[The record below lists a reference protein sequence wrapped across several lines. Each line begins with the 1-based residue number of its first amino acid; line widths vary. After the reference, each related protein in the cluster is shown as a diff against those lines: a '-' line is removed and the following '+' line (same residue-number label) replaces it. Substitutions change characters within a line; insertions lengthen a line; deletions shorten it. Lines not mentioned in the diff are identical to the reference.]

1 MFCWPVR
8 FGHEASLACFT
19 LGAACCLCVCGLSAV
34 ASSCMLVSEFAV
46 CSQWLLVASFVHRYI
61 YPCAAIAECL
71 AGKTFCHFVCNVS
84 QHVSR
89 FVFECVF
96 MSKKVL

>member
-1 MFCWPVR
+1 VFCWPVR

-19 LGAACCLCVCGLSAV
+19 LGAACCLCVCGLSTV
-34 ASSCMLVSEFAV
+34 ASSCMLVSEFVV

-71 AGKTFCHFVCNVS
+71 AGRTFCHFVCRVCD
-84 QHVSR
+84 H
-89 FVFECVF
+89 VFEIRF
-96 MSKKVL
+96 